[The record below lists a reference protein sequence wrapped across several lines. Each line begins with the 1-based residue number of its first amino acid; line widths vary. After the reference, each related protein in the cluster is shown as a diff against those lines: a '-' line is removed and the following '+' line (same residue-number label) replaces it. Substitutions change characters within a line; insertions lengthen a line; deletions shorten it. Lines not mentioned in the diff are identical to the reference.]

1 MLQHLLNTMLHVEST
16 WLLGHSVNVACC
28 VNRENFA
35 QQAALV
41 RQDARGARHD
51 GVFRVLQPRR
61 ADGGVGQLRH
71 DGAAVAGCVR
81 YCRPLTSTLM
91 WAQRIAREDLG
102 CKAAAPPP
110 LSTTCGAERRERSMR
125 LARGYGS
132 VSVSH
137 SRSRCQHWCA
147 SIERAHRERQREEP
161 KQCGRCSMSAAD
173 ATGCGA
179 SPVSSAFAPL
189 SSPPPLDERA
199 RVLRGGCVLRGDCV
213 CARRGDHTSRSAPRR
228 HVAALLAPRHPPHPS
243 QTAMAERRHTRFA
256 GFCRPLQR
264 AGAAPAVVHWIA
276 GSGWAPQAAVRLG
289 APAPCKS
296 LQKRPARAEG
306 RLRSGPF
313 GSSVLQTFAGR
324 CSARGARQLWYIG
337 LRAAAVRL
345 KQQSGG
351 APPRAAK
358 ACKNAPRARRGA

>member
-1 MLQHLLNTMLHVEST
+1 M
-16 WLLGHSVNVACC
+16 
-28 VNRENFA
+28 
-35 QQAALV
+35 
-41 RQDARGARHD
+41 
-51 GVFRVLQPRR
+51 
-61 ADGGVGQLRH
+61 
-71 DGAAVAGCVR
+71 AGCVR

-199 RVLRGGCVLRGDCV
+199 CVRRGDCV

-243 QTAMAERRHTRFA
+243 PQTPPPWLNEATAQGWLVSGWMDGWVGQQR
-256 GFCRPLQR
+256 R
-264 AGAAPAVVHWIA
+264 AGLDREPLLL
-276 GSGWAPQAAVRLG
+276 PLG
-289 APAPCKS
+289 
-296 LQKRPARAEG
+296 
-306 RLRSGPF
+306 
-313 GSSVLQTFAGR
+313 
-324 CSARGARQLWYIG
+324 
-337 LRAAAVRL
+337 
-345 KQQSGG
+345 
-351 APPRAAK
+351 
-358 ACKNAPRARRGA
+358 